1 MDIKNDAHA
10 SGFLTISVK
19 VSGRLSSMEYRDNEQ
34 LVEWLVEKIRDYE
47 YQEIRLLEDNLEL
60 SDFDYVDYEN
70 DY

>member
-19 VSGRLSSMEYRDNEQ
+19 VSGRLSAREYRDKDQ
-34 LVEWLVEKIRDYE
+34 LVEWLVEKIREYDYTD
-47 YQEIRLLEDNLEL
+47 IRLMDDNLEL